1 MTAAKVMYDE
11 NLCLEEYL
19 EKYVEPF
26 TSLEDLDRQAM
37 KALGLSYTGSA
48 LAES

>member
-19 EKYVEPF
+19 KKYVEPY
-26 TSLEDLDRQAM
+26 TSLEELDRQAM
-37 KALGLSYTGSA
+37 KTLGLTYTGSA
-48 LAES
+48 SADS